1 MSMKQNMLKFYGK
14 DGNTYYVKERTLKQI
29 TNVLKSYLNNPCWWV
44 KYEYIPGSQKIS
56 KMNGNIYARFYI
68 KGTDNITTLCI
79 ADYSDYIGE
88 INFNE

>member
-1 MSMKQNMLKFYGK
+1 MKKNMLEFPAANGRIYL
-14 DGNTYYVKERTLKQI
+14 VKERTPYSIYRFLGTYI
-29 TNVLKSYLNNPCWWV
+29 RDAYA

-68 KGTDNITTLCI
+68 RGTDSITTLCV

>member
-1 MSMKQNMLKFYGK
+1 MKQNMLKFYGK

-44 KYEYIPGSQKIS
+44 KYEYIPGTQEIS
-56 KMNGNIYARFYI
+56 RMNGNIYAKF
-68 KGTDNITTLCI
+68 KNLETNQVTTLYI
-79 ADYSDYIGE
+79 ADYNDYIRE